1 MPLLPSSIYSAVAR
15 HPSRTIPHPLAA
27 RDATITIY
35 KTVPGVYGNDSH
47 GAKPG
52 VVAGIVIGVAC
63 AFLIVI
69 CSIYCWVN
77 REYAAEARA
86 AAAASTKK
94 KSCDISRS
102 ASVMSMPAPLGLH
115 TSTRGSAAAAAAHA
129 RSGGH
134 LPLRGSSQRHRRSAS
149 QTRTN
154 ARKPSR
160 LSHDSLRF
168 SSSASMSRK
177 RSQSH
182 HTQSRSHA
190 SSYTIPRPFI
200 IASETSESTDS
211 TSSDIVVQQRERQR
225 RSLTRKPVPR
235 RTTDLVLHRGER
247 DDGYGQTQN
256 QNQSQS
262 PDEDDDDSD
271 DEVIVIEELPKAS
284 SSHRSR
290 PGRSRRSPSRQSE
303 YSSVSAGPEEYEA
316 RASAGGRR
324 RRSRG

>member
-1 MPLLPSSIYSAVAR
+1 MPLLPSSIYSVVAR

-27 RDATITIY
+27 RDATTTIY

-52 VVAGIVIGVAC
+52 IVAGIVIGVAF
-63 AFLIVI
+63 AFLVVI

-86 AAAASTKK
+86 AAAANTNSQKK
-94 KSCDISRS
+94 GCNLSSS

-115 TSTRGSAAAAAAHA
+115 TSTRSSAAAAAAHA
-129 RSGGH
+129 HSGAH

-160 LSHDSLRF
+160 LSHDSLRL

-177 RSQSH
+177 RGKSH
-182 HTQSRSHA
+182 HTQSQSHA
-190 SSYTIPRPFI
+190 SSHTIPRPIFMT
-200 IASETSESTDS
+200 SETSESTDS

-235 RTTDLVLHRGER
+235 RITDLVLHRGEP

-256 QNQSQS
+256 QNQSRGL
-262 PDEDDDDSD
+262 DDDDSD
-271 DEVIVIEELPKAS
+271 DVVLVIEELPKAS
-284 SSHRSR
+284 SSRRSR
-290 PGRSRRSPSRQSE
+290 PGCSRRSPSRQSE
-303 YSSVSAGPEEYEA
+303 YSSVSAWPEAYEA
-316 RASAGGRR
+316 KASAGGR
-324 RRSRG
+324 SRG